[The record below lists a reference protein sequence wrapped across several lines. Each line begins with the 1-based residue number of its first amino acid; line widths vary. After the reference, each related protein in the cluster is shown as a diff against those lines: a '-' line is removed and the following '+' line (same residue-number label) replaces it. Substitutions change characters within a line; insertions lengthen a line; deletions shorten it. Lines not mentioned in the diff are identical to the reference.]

1 MVWTQVY
8 DPLGNP
14 WLSTLC
20 AAIPII
26 VLLGGLA
33 FFNIAARWARYWSSQ
48 CAVHR
53 DRRLW
58 HAYSDGRV
66 PRNGALFGLPIGW
79 IVLNII
85 FLYQLTKQKGYF
97 RSCRTA
103 SRT

>member
-33 FFNIAARWARYWSSQ
+33 FFNIAAHWAAILGLVSALFIAIVVYGMPT
-48 CAVHR
+48 ATAGVP
-53 DRRLW
+53 RLT
-58 HAYSDGRV
+58 ARCSACCRSDG
-66 PRNGALFGLPIGW
+66 
-79 IVLNII
+79 
-85 FLYQLTKQKGYF
+85 
-97 RSCRTA
+97 SC
-103 SRT
+103 

>member
-33 FFNIAARWARYWSSQ
+33 FFASPHIGPRFSGLVSALLIAIVVYGMPTATAGG
-48 CAVHR
+48 
-53 DRRLW
+53 RR
-58 HAYSDGRV
+58 A
-66 PRNGALFGLPIGW
+66 
-79 IVLNII
+79 
-85 FLYQLTKQKGYF
+85 
-97 RSCRTA
+97 
-103 SRT
+103 